1 MICPDPRCPKC
12 KAPLEP
18 GARFCTSCG
27 TKVVADGASPTEVP
41 KPVTPATVTVPKED
55 TAQAVSGAMLCMDR
69 LSVLFEGC
77 PSIVRFR
84 VDRDRFC
91 ADAQNLRFTFE
102 SQLNGCKCSPR
113 LFGRRGG
120 LQEFSVTFPEQKAGS
135 YVWYVTAEYESN
147 GRTSAFG
154 GEVHLVVER
163 QSEAR
168 RVANQ
173 LSLNITTN
181 YNENYG
187 TEIHT
192 DVDARRVIEALDKI
206 VKSPDDP
213 FKAMRRL
220 IDGRERSWAKVD
232 LYEVERVQP
241 PPQPQQAPARLTLTC
256 GNEVLQLV
264 SDSRVTFGRN
274 RDNLIPLRVC
284 GADGH
289 VDAVANDGNLSRF
302 HFSIERAGCDCVLKD
317 GAGNVPST
325 YGTRMDGVQLP
336 PLGIKGLAA
345 GQTVEIEAGRSG
357 VALKMRAVF
366 LRDSL
371 GQAAGFVLD
380 RLDGARQRVCAVW
393 SEVPLEDG
401 ASISWDGH
409 YWTLRTRLSDQVLL
423 CIGAKVVIGGRSF
436 DVQPFHQTHLN

>member
-1 MICPDPRCPKC
+1 M
-12 KAPLEP
+12 
-18 GARFCTSCG
+18 
-27 TKVVADGASPTEVP
+27 ADGVSPTEVP
-41 KPVTPATVTVPKED
+41 KPVPPVVEVQNPVPPAVEVPKPVTPVTVTVPKEEA
-55 TAQAVSGAMLCMDR
+55 AQAVSGAMLCMDR

-135 YVWYVTAEYESN
+135 YVWYVTAEYERN

-173 LSLNITTN
+173 LSLNITTT
-181 YNENYG
+181 YNEIYG

-241 PPQPQQAPARLTLTC
+241 PPPPPQAPARLTLTC
-256 GNEVLQLV
+256 GDEVLQLV

-302 HFSIERAGCDCVLKD
+302 HFSIERAGCDCVLRD

-325 YGTRMDGVQLP
+325 YGTRVDGVQLR
-336 PLGIKGLAA
+336 PLGAKKLAI
-345 GQTVEIEAGRSG
+345 GRTVEIEVGRSD

-366 LRDSL
+366 HRDSL

-380 RLDGARQRVCAVW
+380 RLDGARQRICAVW

-401 ASISWDGH
+401 TSISWDGH
-409 YWTLRTRLSDQVLL
+409 SWTLLTRLSEPVPL
-423 CIGAKVVIGGRSF
+423 CVGAKVAIGGRSF
-436 DVQPFHQTHLN
+436 DVQPFYQTHLN